1 MATLYITLLLGAEII
16 LIGLLYAI
24 TYRNYANQPA
34 RVRLWLSGVFVGNL
48 LWVSLNF
55 TMRYVPEREV
65 ARAIL
70 RLATV
75 SAAVF
80 HYSLIRFNWFFITIE
95 KRRSRV
101 RETVDILFLADVI
114 YILLTDDIDVYLKD
128 GLWFDDIGVRTY
140 IVVLLFTFCAG
151 YWFVKGIRTSNS
163 FLGDLGFLKGRTSN
177 LRILQGLLFVFLTAL
192 MLVVIVASRL
202 DEVIDTTIF
211 YFLTLLFLTY
221 FTYIYGL
228 QTMSTIIAS
237 QKLYQI
243 AVLSKAGFPVYL
255 RVHEPHVA
263 NNFLLAAGTKI
274 LLQNFEHI
282 LGMDPDSTTMIFDS
296 KAILTTSSGEYSVV
310 IITDRHNIQ
319 GEILLRIL
327 RDEIL
332 TSDIVE
338 TEEGA
343 IETIGR
349 VLDDKSLQ
357 LLGQIGEVVY

>member
-24 TYRNYANQPA
+24 MYRNYANQPA

-48 LWVSLNF
+48 LWVALNF

-65 ARAIL
+65 ARSLL

-75 SAAVF
+75 SAVIF

-95 KRRSRV
+95 KRRSRK

-114 YILLTDDIDVYLKD
+114 YILLTDDIDVYKKE
-128 GLWFDDIGVRTY
+128 GLWFDDIGVKTY

-151 YWFVKGIRTSNS
+151 YWFIRGIQTSNS
-163 FLGDLGFLKGRTSN
+163 FLGNLGSLRGRTSV
-177 LRILQGLLFVFLTAL
+177 LRILQGLIFVFLTAL
-192 MLVVIVASRL
+192 MLVVIVTSRL

-228 QTMSTIIAS
+228 QTMSTIIAN

-243 AVLSKAGFPVYL
+243 AVLSRAGIPIYL
-255 RVHEPHVA
+255 RVHKPHVDD
-263 NNFLLAAGTKI
+263 NFLLAAGTKI
-274 LLQNFEHI
+274 LLLNSEHI
-282 LGMDPDSTTMIFDS
+282 LGMNPNNTTMIFDT
-296 KAILTTSSGEYSVV
+296 KVV
-310 IITDRHNIQ
+310 LSATAGDLSIVVVTDRHNIQ
-319 GEILLRIL
+319 GEILLKIMKE
-327 RDEIL
+327 EIMDL
-332 TSDIVE
+332 ADQG
-338 TEEGA
+338 EEA
-343 IETIGR
+343 FEQIGR
-349 VLDDKSLQ
+349 LLDMKSLQ
-357 LLGQIGEVVY
+357 LLGEVGEVIN